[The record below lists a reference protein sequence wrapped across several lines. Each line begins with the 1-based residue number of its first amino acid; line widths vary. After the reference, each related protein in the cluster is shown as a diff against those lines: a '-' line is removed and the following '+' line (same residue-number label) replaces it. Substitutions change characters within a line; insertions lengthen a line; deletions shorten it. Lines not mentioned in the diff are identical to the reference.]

1 MLDGTNNTSGTGVP
15 QPEDFSKLLTYE
27 GLTQALSK
35 ISESNRNILIELAKI
50 DEKAMGVVKTFGLTK
65 DEVFR
70 IKESFVAARDEVIK
84 VGGVSDDVW
93 KNQQAATTAL
103 GRNVVLSSEA
113 QRDLTAA
120 FRTSNQS
127 VESIVSSFK
136 NVGISSEEAGKKM
149 GGVLDAA
156 RQVGVSAEKVS
167 KMTLEN
173 MGMLNQYNFQ
183 GGVEGLAKMSAQM
196 VGLRL
201 DVKDISNTMDKAF
214 KPESAIKMA
223 AELQR
228 LGVQQSALLD
238 PLQLMNMAENDP
250 AELQNQLVEMSKQ
263 FAHMNEQG
271 QFEILPGAKRQM
283 AEIEEKLGM
292 TRGTL
297 AKMALGSVELEE
309 KMSKIRFPEIATEE
323 QKKMLANISEM
334 KDGKVMIDVGGK
346 QVELAEAMRGK
357 NKEQIDA
364 LIEASRPKSV
374 EELAVSQLNA
384 LEEIRVGI
392 NLMTNKVPAA
402 LSGTKGGEDITRGLA
417 EMQSKA
423 LEKLNE
429 SFGGSTKQLSTN
441 LSTYVDDVGAAFRK
455 LVKGD
460 GSVDELEKAIKI
472 ASKNIKDAVAN
483 MKLPTT
489 ILTGEPDFGPMLEAM
504 KKITDAFKNIITGN
518 DVVISKTGV
527 IKTAPEDTIIAA
539 TGMDKILN
547 MIDNPKSVSEVTPTS
562 LKMPELPR
570 FAEQIVN
577 EKKESKFT
585 VDQNV
590 NLKISIDAPPQIDTS
605 MIEKVLK
612 DRGVT
617 EQIIANI
624 KNVKSN
630 TNLTPSLV

>member
-1 MLDGTNNTSGTGVP
+1 MQESGKKTEGSEAPEEEDISKYLRNPKEILQDIANTNS
-15 QPEDFSKLLTYE
+15 S
-27 GLTQALSK
+27 
-35 ISESNRNILIELAKI
+35 ILVEMAKI
-50 DEKAMGVVKTFGLTK
+50 DAKAMGIVKTFGLQK
-65 DEVFR
+65 EEVFR

-84 VGGVSDDVW
+84 VGGTAENVW
-93 KNQQAATTAL
+93 ENQQAATTAL
-103 GRNVVLSSEA
+103 GRNILLSSEA

-120 FRTSNQS
+120 FRTSKQP
-127 VESIVSSFK
+127 VGDIVGAFK
-136 NVGISSEEAGKKM
+136 NVGISAEEAGKKM
-149 GGVLDAA
+149 GSVLDAA
-156 RQVGVSAEKVS
+156 RQAGVSAEKVS
-167 KMTLEN
+167 KMTLDN

-196 VGLRL
+196 VGLRM

-214 KPESAIKMA
+214 NPESAIKMA

-250 AELQNQLVEMSKQ
+250 AELQNQLVDMSKQ
-263 FAHMNEQG
+263 FTHMNEKG

-283 AEIEEKLGM
+283 REIEKSLGLAP
-292 TRGTL
+292 GHL
-297 AKMALGSVELEE
+297 AKMALGSAELEE

-346 QVELAEAMRGK
+346 QVELSEAMAGK
-357 NKEQIDA
+357 NKQQIDA
-364 LIEASRPKSV
+364 LIEASKPKSV
-374 EELAVSQLNA
+374 EELAKGQLNA
-384 LEEIRVGI
+384 LEEIKVGI
-392 NLMTNKVPAA
+392 NLMSGKVPAA
-402 LSGTKGGEDITRGLA
+402 LSGTKGGEDVVRGLA
-417 EMQSKA
+417 EMQSKI
-423 LEKLNE
+423 LEKANE
-429 SFGGSTKQLSTN
+429 SLGGSTKEFSTKLSK
-441 LSTYVDDVGAAFRK
+441 SVDDVGAAFRK
-455 LVKGD
+455 LIKGE
-460 GSVDELEKAIKI
+460 GSVDEL
-472 ASKNIKDAVAN
+472 
-483 MKLPTT
+483 M
-489 ILTGEPDFGPMLEAM
+489 
-504 KKITDAFKNIITGN
+504 DAFKKASSNLKSATTSEIPGVEMPDFTGMFESLADIAMFFKSVTTGN
-518 DVVISKTGV
+518 DIVISKTGV

-630 TNLTPSLV
+630 SNLTPSLV